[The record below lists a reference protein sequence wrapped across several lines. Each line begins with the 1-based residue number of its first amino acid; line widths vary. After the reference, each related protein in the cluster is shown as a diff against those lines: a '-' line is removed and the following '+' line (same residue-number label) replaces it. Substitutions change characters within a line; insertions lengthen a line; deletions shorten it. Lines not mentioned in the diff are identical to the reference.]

1 MFTSLSNFFR
11 FHGLTNLK
19 VDDFSAHC
27 HSCGLP
33 TNGRHLYANHEGECH
48 CSNCVPSD
56 SVGGLYAFA
65 MDELCSLLDNVGI
78 PYNTPEDLTG
88 GKSLRFPWTKGDVI
102 CHPYSYG
109 GLFGRFE
116 TMNFT
121 ADKGDVSGWLHSH
134 EALEIILHDWN
145 ERNRKIRAERE

>member
-19 VDDFSAHC
+19 VDDFSTHC

-33 TNGRHLYANHEGECH
+33 AHGRQIYVNHEGESY
-48 CSNCVPSD
+48 CSDCVPSD
-56 SVGGLYAFA
+56 SVGDLYAFA
-65 MDELCSLLDNVGI
+65 MDELCNLLDKVGI
-78 PYNTPEDLTG
+78 PHNAPEDFAD
-88 GKSLRFPWTKGDVI
+88 GKSLRFPWTKSDVV

-109 GLFGRFE
+109 GLFGHFE

-121 ADKGDVSGWLHSH
+121 ADEGDVSGWLRPH

-145 ERNRKIRAERE
+145 EYNRKIKVERE